1 MFSGL
6 LPPAGSNSQECDRL
20 EQGGDRLWAGLGDW
34 HRQNCH
40 SSASPGELKMSY
52 YFNLCPPSRRCTWH
66 WGAGCLPMCP
76 PLWRSPPGLR
86 KVASTLFIASGK
98 FIKLSLTLGSCMVVL
113 WAQATV
119 GSLQPALILMEVLSV
134 SFDQNHLFFLFCVV
148 SVMTWWQP
156 FWSRTNIVSFFFS
169 IMISIMS
176 YISNMWSFFLIQEG
190 LRWKRTSL
198 RSWMLPS
205 EKSVASPKQEW

>member
-20 EQGGDRLWAGLGDW
+20 EQGGDRLWVGLGDW
-34 HRQNCH
+34 HRQDCH

-52 YFNLCPPSRRCTWH
+52 YFNLCSPSRRCTWH

-76 PLWRSPPGLR
+76 PLWPSPPGLR

-156 FWSRTNIVSFFFS
+156 FWSRTNIVSFFS
-169 IMISIMS
+169 P
-176 YISNMWSFFLIQEG
+176 
-190 LRWKRTSL
+190 
-198 RSWMLPS
+198 SWY
-205 EKSVASPKQEW
+205 Q

>member
-1 MFSGL
+1 MLSGL

-20 EQGGDRLWAGLGDW
+20 EQGGDYQRADLLTFLEGGDCLWAGLGNW
-34 HRQNCH
+34 HRQDCH
-40 SSASPGELKMSY
+40 SRAGPGGQKAQ
-52 YFNLCPPSRRCTWH
+52 YFNLSLSRRCTWH

-76 PLWRSPPGLR
+76 PLWLSPPGLR

-156 FWSRTNIVSFFFS
+156 FWSRTNIVSFFS
-169 IMISIMS
+169 P
-176 YISNMWSFFLIQEG
+176 
-190 LRWKRTSL
+190 
-198 RSWMLPS
+198 SWY
-205 EKSVASPKQEW
+205 Q